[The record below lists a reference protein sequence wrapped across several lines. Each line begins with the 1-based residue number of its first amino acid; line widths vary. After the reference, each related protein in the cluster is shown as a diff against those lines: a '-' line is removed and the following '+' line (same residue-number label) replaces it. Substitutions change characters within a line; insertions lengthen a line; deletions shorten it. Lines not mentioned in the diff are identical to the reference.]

1 MHLNLVVKKVL
12 MMMCLFR
19 GTPCGL
25 AQPLPSGP
33 LNRGLAMEILQQL
46 ILGTYFTAFIA
57 ATLLDMFYILR
68 GDYECKRK
76 VVGMAQRE
84 STFL

>member
-1 MHLNLVVKKVL
+1 
-12 MMMCLFR
+12 
-19 GTPCGL
+19 
-25 AQPLPSGP
+25 
-33 LNRGLAMEILQQL
+33 MESLTQVIM
-46 ILGTYFTAFIA
+46 TVYFTAFIA

-68 GDYECKRK
+68 GNYECKRK

>member
-1 MHLNLVVKKVL
+1 
-12 MMMCLFR
+12 
-19 GTPCGL
+19 
-25 AQPLPSGP
+25 
-33 LNRGLAMEILQQL
+33 MEILQQL